1 MSPASYLAAPPR
13 DAASIVA
20 PDDTIAGVWDWIV
33 WAALAVAVLAG
44 VGALARLVVVTLRA
58 WRDLKRSRRAVFK
71 ELDRVAAAAET
82 AGTHATALGGDSE
95 RLSRSLASLAA
106 SRRRLAVLQSAL
118 DEATDAVGRVASVY
132 PRK

>member
-1 MSPASYLAAPPR
+1 M
-13 DAASIVA
+13 
-20 PDDTIAGVWDWIV
+20 WDWIV

-44 VGALARLVVVTLRA
+44 IGALARLVVVALRG

-71 ELDRVAAAAET
+71 ELDRVAAAAEA
-82 AGTHATALGGDSE
+82 AGTHAAALGDDSE
-95 RLSRSLASLAA
+95 RLSRSLVSLAA

-118 DEATDAVGRVASVY
+118 DEATDAVGRVTAVY